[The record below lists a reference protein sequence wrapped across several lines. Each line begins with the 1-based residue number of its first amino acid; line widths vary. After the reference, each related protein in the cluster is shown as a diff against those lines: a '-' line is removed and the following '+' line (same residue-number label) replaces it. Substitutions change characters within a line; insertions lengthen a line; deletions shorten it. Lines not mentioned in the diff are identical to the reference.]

1 MAKDICSQA
10 KNSVGRKESIA
21 IRLSSST
28 ICILVKIHQDKN
40 RFLAFLM
47 LSLGMTIT
55 VHHMEKSVFFLHMRF
70 SQCLLRKEGE
80 AMHEKLNIIIIMRWY
95 GISERG
101 AREERGEK
109 MEKWKRSHFF
119 ARQQQQHQG
128 TDACGTSELSR
139 KNGLMIPMLCL
150 LLSSLLLWIELPPLF
165 FFFYGSRCTTIRLC
179 CRARDPRKQIKREPS
194 YHAQI
199 TVE

>member
-28 ICILVKIHQDKN
+28 ICILVKIHQDHQDKN

-95 GISERG
+95 GISEGAR
-101 AREERGEK
+101 AREERGENGK
-109 MEKWKRSHFF
+109 MEAKSFLCQ
-119 ARQQQQHQG
+119 A
-128 TDACGTSELSR
+128 AVVASR
-139 KNGLMIPMLCL
+139 H
-150 LLSSLLLWIELPPLF
+150 
-165 FFFYGSRCTTIRLC
+165 RCMWDIR
-179 CRARDPRKQIKREPS
+179 AF
-194 YHAQI
+194 
-199 TVE
+199 